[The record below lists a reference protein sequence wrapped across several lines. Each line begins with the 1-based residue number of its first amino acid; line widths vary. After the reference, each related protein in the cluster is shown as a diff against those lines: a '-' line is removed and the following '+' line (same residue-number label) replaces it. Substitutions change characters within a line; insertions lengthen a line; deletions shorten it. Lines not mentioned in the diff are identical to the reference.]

1 MGKIENVQF
10 ALRIPKEKLDKMKY
24 IAEYNGRSTNKEFEM
39 LAKKH
44 IEAFEKAHGHI
55 NIEELDSI

>member
-10 ALRIPKEKLDKMKY
+10 ALRIPKLKLDKMKY

-39 LAKKH
+39 LAIKH
-44 IEAFEKAHGHI
+44 IEAFEKIHGSI
-55 NIEELDSI
+55 NLDDKDPQ